1 MKKIISLVIL
11 IMVFL
16 CTVIPVFAAGNA
28 EFVVS
33 VSSDKVAPGD
43 EIVVTVSLTAGS
55 KCRSM
60 GFRPQFDKA
69 SLEIVSG
76 ECLVKNAVIADFS
89 KQDGTVALLEEATAY
104 NGDLCRFTLRVKD
117 DAAPGTLELGG
128 KCAAKNDADALTC
141 NLKSAKI
148 TVFVAQS
155 EESTSATAT
164 SAPDENVVTM
174 QTIPAEV
181 VDNAVDAVTDA
192 VLEEKD
198 TEATEKDVA
207 SAEKDAAL
215 AETEAIAETEI
226 LTSGADYSAPERKF
240 PIGAVLILVVLVAAL
255 VGVLVYSRRRR

>member
-1 MKKIISLVIL
+1 MKKTISVVIL
-11 IMVFL
+11 TLVLLSTAIS
-16 CTVIPVFAAGNA
+16 VFAAGNA
-28 EFVVS
+28 EFVIS
-33 VSSDKVAPGD
+33 ASSEKVAPGD

-104 NGDLCRFTLRVKD
+104 DGPLCRFTLRVKD
-117 DAAPGTLELGG
+117 AAAPGTLELGG

-148 TVFVAQS
+148 TVFAAQS
-155 EESTSATAT
+155 EESNSATAT

-174 QTIPAEV
+174 QTIPAEI

-198 TEATEKDVA
+198 TAAT
-207 SAEKDAAL
+207 EKDAAL

-226 LTSGADYSAPERKF
+226 LTIGADYSAPERKF

>member
-1 MKKIISLVIL
+1 MKKIISVVIL
-11 IMVFL
+11 TLVLLSTAIS
-16 CTVIPVFAAGNA
+16 VFAAGNA
-28 EFVVS
+28 EFVIS
-33 VSSDKVAPGD
+33 ASSEKVAPGD

-60 GFRPQFDKA
+60 GFRPQFDTTA
-69 SLEIVSG
+69 LEIVSG

-148 TVFVAQS
+148 TVVADQS

-198 TEATEKDVA
+198 TAAT
-207 SAEKDAAL
+207 EKDAAL

-226 LTSGADYSAPERKF
+226 LTIGADYSAPERKF

-255 VGVLVYSRRRR
+255 VGVLVYSRRKR